1 MNRKYRSNLI
11 LLVTGFFLIS
21 LILGSGNKIVL
32 AIPETVVKKP
42 LEALTTATIVVTPT
56 ATPTKFQPITSCS
69 ITSTLMPEWKIKLC
83 ETFDNNTR
91 GWVVGDQSSDLMNA
105 DVKIEGGKYI
115 IDYGGKAVKGY
126 NTGTG
131 SVILIGDAADFA
143 VTIKGKFD
151 TDNKYVGWGVVFRSS
166 QAKDGYAFRISR
178 EGKYGFQRI
187 EGGALFTLIPAKSS
201 SLIKLDQDNTISI
214 VAEGN
219 HFDFYINDSKVNSYE
234 DSKLTGSR
242 LNLALYL
249 QEGAKSVFE
258 FDEILV
264 KTP

>member
-11 LLVTGFFLIS
+11 LLVTGFLLIS

-131 SVILIGDAADFA
+131 SVILIGDVTDFA

-187 EGGALFTLIPAKSS
+187 VGGKLYTLIPAKAT
-201 SLIKLDQDNTISI
+201 SLIKVDLDNTISI
-214 VAEGN
+214 VAKGT
-219 HFDFYINDSKVNSYE
+219 HFDFYINDTLVNSYD
-234 DSKLTGSR
+234 DSKLTGTR

-258 FDEILV
+258 FDELMV

>member
-1 MNRKYRSNLI
+1 MNRKHRNNLI
-11 LLVTGFFLIS
+11 LLVSGFFLIA
-21 LILGSGNKIVL
+21 LVLGSGNKTVL
-32 AIPETVVKKP
+32 AVPETVVEKHVNAIP
-42 LEALTTATIVVTPT
+42 TATIVVTPT
-56 ATPTKFQPITSCS
+56 AAPSRFQTITSCS

-91 GWVVGDQSSDLMNA
+91 GWVEGDQSSDLMNA
-105 DVKIEGGKYI
+105 DAKIEGGKYI

-131 SVILIGDAADFA
+131 SVILIGDASDFA

-187 EGGALFTLIPAKSS
+187 VGGKLFTLIPAKAT
-201 SLIKLDQDNTISI
+201 SLIKLDLDNTISI
-214 VAEGN
+214 VAKGT
-219 HFDFYINDSKVNSYE
+219 HFDFYINDSLVNSYD
-234 DSKLTGSR
+234 DSKLTGTR

>member
-11 LLVTGFFLIS
+11 LLVTGFFMIS

-32 AIPETVVKKP
+32 AIPETVVEKP
-42 LEALTTATIVVTPT
+42 LETIPTATIVVTPT
-56 ATPTKFQPITSCS
+56 ATPTKFQPVASCS

-115 IDYGGKAVKGY
+115 INYGGKAVKGY

-131 SVILIGDAADFA
+131 SVILIGESADFA

-151 TDNKYVGWGVVFRSS
+151 TDNKYVGWGIVFRSS

-187 EGGALFTLIPAKSS
+187 EGGALFTLIAAKSS
-201 SLIKLDQDNTISI
+201 NLIKLDQDNTISI

-234 DSKLTGSR
+234 DAKLTGSR

>member
-1 MNRKYRSNLI
+1 MNKKNHTKLAI
-11 LLVTGFFLIS
+11 LVTCSFLIA
-21 LILGSGNKIVL
+21 LVLGSGNL
-32 AIPETVVKKP
+32 TV
-42 LEALTTATIVVTPT
+42 EAATSTTPTVTPT
-56 ATPTKFQPITSCS
+56 PLPSKFQTIDSCT
-69 ITSTLMPEWKIKLC
+69 IASTLKPEWKTRLC
-83 ETFDNNTR
+83 ETFDDNKR
-91 GWVVGDQSSDLMNA
+91 GWVVGDQSSDMMNA
-105 DVKIEGGKYI
+105 EAKVEGGKYI

-126 NTGTG
+126 TSGVG
-131 SVILIGDAADFA
+131 SAIFIGEASDFV

-151 TDNKYVGWGVVFRSS
+151 SDNKYVGWGVVFRSS

-187 EGGALFTLIPAKSS
+187 VGGKLYTLIASKAS
-201 SLIKLDQDNTISI
+201 SLIKLEQDNTLSI

-219 HFDFYINDSKVNSYE
+219 HFDFYINDSMVNSYE

-242 LNLALYL
+242 LNLVLYL
-249 QEGAKSVFE
+249 QEGAESVFE

>member
-1 MNRKYRSNLI
+1 MYKKYRRTLF
-11 LLVTGFFLIS
+11 LVITALFLMGLATGC
-21 LILGSGNKIVL
+21 GKNT
-32 AIPETVVKKP
+32 AIANPETVVEKP
-42 LEALTTATIVVTPT
+42 QQASTATAKVEAPT
-56 ATPTKFQPITSCS
+56 AVPPKTQPAATCTITSS
-69 ITSTLMPEWKIKLC
+69 IKPEWKTKLC
-83 ETFDNNTR
+83 ETFDNNTK
-91 GWVVGDQSSDLMNA
+91 GWIVGDQSSDLMNA
-105 DVKIEGGKYI
+105 DVKIEGGKYYI
-115 IDYGGKAVKGY
+115 NYGGKAVKGY

-131 SVILIGDAADFA
+131 SVILIGESTDFA

-187 EGGALFTLIPAKSS
+187 QGGALFTLIAAKSS

-219 HFDFYINDSKVNSYE
+219 HFDFYINDSLVNSY
-234 DSKLTGSR
+234 DDAKLTGTR